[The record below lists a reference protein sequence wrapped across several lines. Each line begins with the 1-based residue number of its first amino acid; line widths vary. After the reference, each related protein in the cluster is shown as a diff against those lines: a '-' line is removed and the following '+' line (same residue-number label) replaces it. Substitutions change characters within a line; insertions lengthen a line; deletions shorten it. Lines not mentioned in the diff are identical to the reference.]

1 MGIEGDGWCIIGYG
15 GEEGLASIAS
25 VAGVAQ
31 KNVKGQS
38 FTYLLTSQAP
48 RA

>member
-31 KNVKGQS
+31 KNVKVLS
-38 FTYLLTSQAP
+38 FTAYSTS
-48 RA
+48 